1 MNVIQ
6 QRKSLIMLYSFD
18 IFIHKFLMELRANGI
33 IDEMS
38 FLQNGEVVRI
48 IIIRKKKKSVGKG
61 STRPNVTLFLGSC
74 LAQFLNTTS
83 SSHLWGERRGKESG
97 RRGWEEMKE
106 GRDDGG
112 EGTKLIFVISEMSSS
127 RSLKPQQL

>member
-6 QRKSLIMLYSFD
+6 QRKSLIMFYSFD

-48 IIIRKKKKSVGKG
+48 KRRWVKG
-61 STRPNVTLFLGSC
+61 RHDQMLPCS
-74 LAQFLNTTS
+74 
-83 SSHLWGERRGKESG
+83 
-97 RRGWEEMKE
+97 
-106 GRDDGG
+106 
-112 EGTKLIFVISEMSSS
+112 
-127 RSLKPQQL
+127 